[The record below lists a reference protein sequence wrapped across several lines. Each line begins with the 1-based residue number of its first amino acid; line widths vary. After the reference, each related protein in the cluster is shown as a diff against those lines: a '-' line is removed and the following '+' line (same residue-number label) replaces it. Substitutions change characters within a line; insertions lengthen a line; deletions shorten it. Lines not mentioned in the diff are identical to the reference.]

1 VRKIDKKEIIK
12 HYSKLISKYGFN
24 ISGMGWGNNELDKR
38 YKIFV
43 KHLDLKNRNI
53 LDYGCGISNLYNF
66 LNKKK
71 IKYKKY
77 IAHDINPDLID
88 YYKVKKFRKFKFI
101 NKKKF
106 ILKEKIDFSI
116 SNGVHNFNT
125 KNNLKNF
132 NNDIKFLYKISRIG
146 FGISFLNDNVDYKEK
161 YLSYKKMADVI
172 KILKKLNYIYIIDQT
187 FKKYETFL
195 FVFKNK
201 Y

>member
-1 VRKIDKKEIIK
+1 MRKIDKKEIIK

-71 IKYKKY
+71 IKNKKN

-88 YYKVKKFRKFKFI
+88 YYKIKKFRKFKFF